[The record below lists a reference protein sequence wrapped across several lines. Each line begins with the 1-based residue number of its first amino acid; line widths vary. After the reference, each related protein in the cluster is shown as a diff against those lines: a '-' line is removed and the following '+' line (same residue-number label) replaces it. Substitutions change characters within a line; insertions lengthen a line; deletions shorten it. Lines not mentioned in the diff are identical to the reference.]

1 MFLGYSLGMISV
13 VVRVYDLEVEIQSSE
28 NFPDHLD
35 DICNRATKLF
45 AEAVEVM
52 KLSNISL
59 TGEDLIDGEEQG

>member
-13 VVRVYDLEVEIQSSE
+13 MVRVYDLEVEIQSSE

-45 AEAVEVM
+45 AEAIDTM
-52 KLSNISL
+52 KASQIAL
-59 TGEDLIDGEEQG
+59 TGEDLLDGEE

>member
-13 VVRVYDLEVEIQSSE
+13 MVRVYDLEVEIQSSE

-45 AEAVEVM
+45 AEAIDTM
-52 KLSNISL
+52 KASQISL
-59 TGEDLIDGEEQG
+59 SGEDLLDGEE

>member
-45 AEAVEVM
+45 AEAIETM
-52 KLSNISL
+52 KASQISL
-59 TGEDLIDGEEQG
+59 SGEDLIEGEE

>member
-1 MFLGYSLGMISV
+1 MFLGYSLSMISV

-45 AEAVEVM
+45 AEAVEAM

>member
-1 MFLGYSLGMISV
+1 MFLGYSLCMISV

-45 AEAVEVM
+45 AEAVEAM

-59 TGEDLIDGEEQG
+59 TGEDLIDSEEQG

>member
-45 AEAVEVM
+45 AEAVEAM

>member
-13 VVRVYDLEVEIQSSE
+13 MVRVYDLEVEIQSSE

-45 AEAVEVM
+45 AEAVETM
-52 KLSNISL
+52 KLSNIAL

>member
-1 MFLGYSLGMISV
+1 MFLGYSLCMISV

-45 AEAVEVM
+45 AEAVEAM

>member
-1 MFLGYSLGMISV
+1 VFYRYSWGMISV
-13 VVRVYDLEVEIQSSE
+13 MVRVYDLEVEIQSSE

-45 AEAVEVM
+45 AEAVETM

-59 TGEDLIDGEEQG
+59 SGEDLIDGEEQG

>member
-45 AEAVEVM
+45 VEAVEAM

>member
-1 MFLGYSLGMISV
+1 VFLGYSLSMISV

-45 AEAVEVM
+45 AEAVEAM

>member
-1 MFLGYSLGMISV
+1 VSLRYSFPMISV

-45 AEAVEVM
+45 AEAIETM
-52 KLSNISL
+52 KASEIAL
-59 TGEDLIDGEEQG
+59 TGEDLLDGDN